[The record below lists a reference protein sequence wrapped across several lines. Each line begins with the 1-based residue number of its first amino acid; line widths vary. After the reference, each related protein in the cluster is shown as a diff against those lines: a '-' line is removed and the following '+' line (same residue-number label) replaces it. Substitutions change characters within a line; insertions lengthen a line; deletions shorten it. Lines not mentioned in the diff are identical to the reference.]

1 MYPECVAVPVL
12 RPPLAAVIL
21 TALAAAR
28 YAPAQ
33 GAPAQGGE
41 AAAPARGASAGR
53 PGSTGAAAEFDR
65 LVRQHLL
72 DRARSSPEWATSAG
86 LHTMDSRLDD
96 RSADAQRRDS
106 AGLAAERAA
115 LAAVDTAGLDERR
128 RVDWLLL
135 DAALATELHDAGDHD
150 WERRPGRYVP
160 FGAVYSLAVGTE
172 PAPRTRMAALTRRL
186 EQWPA
191 ALALG
196 RKQIVPARTPPLW
209 VELDVASAR
218 GIARYLRDELPGVV
232 ARSGGDTVRFAKARD
247 AAMRSLESYTSWMAD
262 TLRPSATGDWQYGE
276 AAYNWRL
283 AHSKLLDTDAASLVA
298 YGHAVFDSTVAQLT
312 ALAREIDSTRTWREL
327 ADSSKGL
334 HPPADSVFPAY
345 SREAARAREFII
357 AKRLFTV
364 PEGERLE
371 MVLTPPNLRQ
381 TYAYGGYSAAA
392 PFEKTQVGRFFVTPV
407 DTLASPAEQASKL
420 RGHNYGWITVVALHE
435 GYPGHHL
442 QYVRAAKQ
450 PSALRKVYGSEVFG
464 EGWGLYAEELMY
476 QNGFYPTP
484 LARLTQLRM
493 RLWRAARVIIDPSIH
508 TGRMSFD
515 DAVRFFVDSVGL
527 ERADATAEVNR
538 YTTWPTQA
546 ISYVVGMREVEAL
559 RDTVQARQGA
569 AFDLARFHDVLLGQ
583 GSLPPVLMRRAVLSE
598 LDRRRTASGGGR

>member
-1 MYPECVAVPVL
+1 VPL
-12 RPPLAAVIL
+12 DRPPFARPPLARSPGV
-21 TALAAAR
+21 ALALLALLAAGAGR
-28 YAPAQ
+28 ASAQ
-33 GAPAQGGE
+33 GVPRQNGDG
-41 AAAPARGASAGR
+41 AAPRA
-53 PGSTGAAAEFDR
+53 TKAAAEFDG
-65 LVRQHLL
+65 LVRRHLL
-72 DRARSSPEWATSAG
+72 DRARSSPEWATSVG

-96 RSADAQRRDS
+96 RSADAERRGS
-106 AGLAAERAA
+106 VRVAGERAA
-115 LAAVDTAGLDERR
+115 LAAIDTARLDERR
-128 RVDWLLL
+128 RIDWLLL
-135 DAALATELHDAGDHD
+135 DAALATQLRDAGDRG
-150 WERRPGRYVP
+150 WERRPGGYVP
-160 FGAVYSLAVGTE
+160 FGAVYSLAVGTT

-196 RKQIVPARTPPLW
+196 RKQIAPTRTPPLW
-209 VELDVASAR
+209 VELDLASAR
-218 GIARYLRDELPGVV
+218 GIARYLRDELPAVV
-232 ARSGGDTVRFAKARD
+232 ARNDGDTARFARARD
-247 AAMRSLESYTSWMAD
+247 AALRSLESYTAWMAD
-262 TLRPSATGDWQYGE
+262 TLRPSATGDWKYGE
-276 AAYNWRL
+276 AAYDWRL
-283 AHSKLLDTDAASLVA
+283 RHSKLLDTDAASLVA
-298 YGHAVFDSTVAQLT
+298 YGHAVFDSTVAQLE
-312 ALAREIDSTRTWREL
+312 ALAREIDSTRTWRQI

-334 HPPADSVFPAY
+334 HPPADSVFAAY

-364 PEGERLE
+364 PGGERLE

-407 DTLASPAEQASKL
+407 PEGASAEEAESKL

-442 QYVRAAKQ
+442 QHVRAAKQ

-476 QNGFYPTP
+476 QSGFYPTP

-508 TGRMSFD
+508 TGRMTFD

-527 ERADATAEVNR
+527 EKADATAEVNR

-546 ISYVVGMREVEAL
+546 ISYIVGMREVEAL
-559 RDTVQARQGA
+559 RDAVKARQGA

-583 GSLPPVLMRRAVLSE
+583 GSLPPVLMRRAVMAAMGPVTNE
-598 LDRRRTASGGGR
+598 